1 MSLTAKNV
9 ARIAQLARI
18 DVEDAELD
26 SLASELNHILSWVE
40 TLNAIPT
47 DGIEPMVG
55 VGMAKAPLR
64 EDVVTDGG
72 QPDAVLANAPDAVSP
87 FFTVPKVIE

>member
-18 DVEDAELD
+18 DVEDAELE
-26 SLASELNHILSWVE
+26 SLAGELNHILSWVE

-47 DGIEPMVG
+47 DGVEPMVG

-64 EDVVTDGG
+64 EDVVTDGA
-72 QPDAVLANAPDAVSP
+72 QSEAVLSNAPDTVPP
-87 FFTVPKVIE
+87 FFTVLKVIE